1 MKLEID
7 VQELLN
13 RGAYFGHRVARTN
26 PRAVSYTYKAQNGI
40 YLIDLFQ
47 TKANIEKALSALYE
61 SGTKE
66 EGLLIVG
73 TKRLIKAFLKDSVE
87 STGIFYLTE
96 KWVGGFLTNFE
107 EISKNLKVTNQMIED
122 KEKGHWT
129 GSPKHEISKLDKKL
143 KKYLKV
149 YEGVIKMEK
158 LPRNILIIDI
168 KKEKN
173 ALKEAQ
179 TIKPVYKNKYAT
191 DLCLYGIVDTNGDPT
206 QVDFPMMLNDD
217 SVASLE
223 YVLKS
228 LIDAYLAGTKK
239 APKAEAQK

>member
-1 MKLEID
+1 MKFEID

-13 RGAYFGHRVARTN
+13 RGAYFGHRIARTN

-47 TKANIEKALSALYE
+47 TKADIEKALSALYE

-73 TKRLIKAFLKDSVE
+73 TKRLIKAFLKTAVE
-87 STGIFYLTE
+87 GSSIFYLSE
-96 KWVGGFLTNFE
+96 KWVGGFLTNFDK
-107 EISKNLKVTNQMIED
+107 ISKNLKVANQMTED
-122 KEKGHWT
+122 KEKGHWA

-143 KKYLKV
+143 RKYLKV

-168 KKEKN
+168 KKERN
-173 ALKEAQ
+173 AFKEAQ
-179 TIKPVYKNKYAT
+179 AIKPVYKNRYQNE
-191 DLCLYGIVDTNGDPT
+191 LCLYGIADTNGDPT
-206 QVDFPMMLNDD
+206 QVDFPMVLNDD
-217 SVASLE
+217 SVATLE
-223 YVLKS
+223 YVLKN
-228 LIDAYLAGTKK
+228 LIDAYLAGVKK
-239 APKAEAQK
+239 APKAEVKK